1 MIPPIKFPKL
11 HIVRNERAK
20 VYRFTLIDD
29 TVVRKKL
36 KDYVPAIDEEKP
48 RVIIFEDDTFTVG
61 MTPIIYK
68 RTGNKPDDEWVQVF
82 QFKAVHIEWEDEDDQ
97 ED

>member
-1 MIPPIKFPKL
+1 MIPPIKFLKL

-36 KDYVPAIDEEKP
+36 KEHIPAIDEEKP

-61 MTPIIYK
+61 MTPIVYL
-68 RTGNKPDDEWVQVF
+68 RGDNEEWTQVF
-82 QFKAVHIEWEDEDDQ
+82 QFKAVHIEWEDED
-97 ED
+97 ETE